1 MIAGE
6 TIPSA
11 DEMIDECLKKNSETI
26 ANYFAPYFE
35 LVSFEFKKIEMDKFK
50 DIGDKA
56 AEEAEDLHVDKA
68 YTIYKAVYD
77 KIHTTRK

>member
-1 MIAGE
+1 
-6 TIPSA
+6 
-11 DEMIDECLKKNSETI
+11 
-26 ANYFAPYFE
+26 
-35 LVSFEFKKIEMDKFK
+35 MDKFK

-77 KIHTTRK
+77 KNPYNPEVTYNLGVLQEVVGNFTKSP